1 MTLRYCELECESG
14 MTFEQPQWPLTPV
27 QLLVR
32 DGKVFAYWLEY
43 DTRGLLS
50 GAIVNGVQV

>member
-1 MTLRYCELECESG
+1 MTLIYHEIECTDG
-14 MTFEQPQWPLTPV
+14 ITFEQPQWAVEPMK
-27 QLLVR
+27 LLVR